1 MMKKTQSLFLSSEA
15 EGCQL
20 IPQTSVKLL
29 TNVSVY
35 YLPGA
40 ILDIWNISVDHTD
53 NKKPCPG
60 MGETDIKQQTSANH
74 MDCQVISAME
84 KERK

>member
-15 EGCQL
+15 EGRQL

-29 TNVSVY
+29 TNVCVY
-35 YLPGA
+35 YLPGT

-60 MGETDIKQQTSANH
+60 MGETDIKHKHKQIIWI
-74 MDCQVISAME
+74 V
-84 KERK
+84 R